1 MAQRKRKVRSGEE
14 ASRHL
19 AAARASGKPRAAWA
33 VEHGLDARSL
43 NAWRLILERRQ
54 RAAPAPGWVELVAA
68 RVEPPPA
75 YRIRCGVFEIEAAG
89 EFDDE
94 RLGRLLRVMAASC

>member
-1 MAQRKRKVRSGEE
+1 MAQRKRKIRSGEE
-14 ASRHL
+14 AARHL

-54 RAAPAPGWVELVAA
+54 RAAGPRWVELVAA
-68 RVEPPPA
+68 QPSPPPVC
-75 YRIRCGVFEIEAAG
+75 RIRCGLFELEAAG